1 MSLLGFV
8 NKSLELPTKETAIP
22 DRPSK
27 LIVEENHY
35 ISGNRIV
42 EPVPSHLK
50 KAVFGMGCFWG
61 GRTIIL
67 DAKGCL

>member
-1 MSLLGFV
+1 MSLFGFV
-8 NKSLELPTKETAIP
+8 NNSLELPTKKTAIP
-22 DRPSK
+22 DRPSG

-42 EPVPSHLK
+42 EPVPSHLERGC
-50 KAVFGMGCFWG
+50 VWDGMFLG

-67 DAKGCL
+67 DVKGCL